1 MIFTC
6 FSAKWRIIDFMIYF
20 NLAKCK
26 YVLKMKAENLWGEY
40 QNCVKGQKI
49 YLGDYAMKI
58 KSISIENFRSI
69 KNATINFN
77 EITALVEKIMLGKQP
92 FLEL

>member
-1 MIFTC
+1 
-6 FSAKWRIIDFMIYF
+6 
-20 NLAKCK
+20 
-26 YVLKMKAENLWGEY
+26 
-40 QNCVKGQKI
+40 
-49 YLGDYAMKI
+49 MKI
-58 KSISIENFRSI
+58 KSITIENFRSI

>member
-1 MIFTC
+1 MFQVLWPFIDYAIANAERLDKLNERKTPASAVPGTKVHELIKNGMIFTC

-40 QNCVKGQKI
+40 QNCVKG
-49 YLGDYAMKI
+49 
-58 KSISIENFRSI
+58 
-69 KNATINFN
+69 
-77 EITALVEKIMLGKQP
+77 
-92 FLEL
+92 

>member
-1 MIFTC
+1 
-6 FSAKWRIIDFMIYF
+6 
-20 NLAKCK
+20 
-26 YVLKMKAENLWGEY
+26 
-40 QNCVKGQKI
+40 
-49 YLGDYAMKI
+49 MKI

-92 FLEL
+92 FLELWIVCLIMNMKMNFFLIQCTDIGKKP